1 MARRMSLSFVI
12 CTLLLVGGATDAMS
26 QQFTG
31 GVRGTVADAQGIIP
45 GVTVTLTNEGTT
57 VARDT
62 LTNEVGEYAFV
73 AVPPATYSIRT
84 SLPGYKTYEQRG
96 ITIGTQDFITLDLSL
111 EVGTIEEEITVTAD
125 APLIETSNAS
135 LGDSLDREI
144 LETLPAPGRNAYL
157 IAVTIPTFIPVGDP
171 QFNRQQDQ
179 SNASRVSLGGGGI
192 RANNYLLD
200 GVQITE
206 LSGRAVVNATI
217 ESLSDVKVQIHTY
230 DAEMGRTG
238 GGVFNATAKS
248 GTNDFH
254 GTGFFQTRP
263 VWGQKVNYFAAE
275 RGESKSDV
283 GLDEQYYRLY
293 GGGFGGPLW
302 QNRTF
307 FWAATEG
314 YRSQTSRE
322 LSELWPSANQRAGNF
337 STTTDGGSPVQIFNP
352 WCRDGVVNARCP
364 ATGTGSLA
372 SGGEFTNAI
381 IPQTHPA
388 ASPLAFNMA
397 SRWPLPLQ
405 NNEDGEDNVRVS
417 ARDLIDEADLVS
429 FKVEHKFTDNVSL
442 SGFYLYNNTDEPGS
456 IAMPAGFDFLDTS
469 TGILHRRPHVL
480 VFNNTNI
487 LNDTTVL
494 TLRYGWTTWQDGSN
508 QRCADFENG
517 CFDDGLASLGFSQN
531 FLNSVDS
538 TATGLFPELTF
549 DGIADYDSV
558 GESLGS
564 TPRRWDS
571 PYAINAAWTKLAG
584 RHTFKVGGD
593 LRRLGVKGT
602 IDDDT
607 AGTFDFSDNFTR
619 SLTGTG
625 GHEFASFLLGLP
637 EDGEIPFDRG
647 DFNVFT
653 NYAAGYFQDDWRVSN
668 NFTLNFGVRVEHE
681 RGLRETQNRFT
692 VGFDETVVN
701 PLDALVPASARA
713 GTPLAGRQLL
723 GGLLYAGVDGNNEF
737 QGDLPAVK
745 FSPRV
750 GATYSLDDQTVVR
763 GGYGLF
769 YAPWNYASTTHGQIG
784 FNRVTGLNQSSDES
798 EVPITTL
805 ADPFPNGILTPTG
818 SSLGFLT
825 GVGGQVD
832 FIDQTKG
839 APRVHQYSLDV
850 QRELP
855 FDMALTVGYAGAT
868 GRDVGFGGENTTS
881 ININQIRPEVALA
894 AFPAGGGAWDP
905 GPLRESIP
913 NPFFGIPEAGEFG
926 GRATIQRGQLMR
938 PFPAFGNLRRFE
950 QTEGGRRQYNAFIL
964 KLDKRT
970 TSGFGGRFSYTFSNT
985 KDNTFAQNSNFA
997 NDTDNPQNYY
1007 DLDSEYSSAVH
1018 NSPHRI
1024 ILAPIVR
1031 IPGPGEDRPLA
1042 NALFGGWSVSG
1053 IIEFVSGTGLSATL
1067 SGGRSEANLGL
1078 FGGVQRA
1085 NGPTGDPATSGS
1097 TLDRI
1102 SSAGQTDVR
1111 YFDSGAF
1118 ENPGPGRYGN
1128 SQRIIDGAR
1137 YQFRKNLDLVV
1148 AKNTEV
1154 GGGAVAQVRFEILN
1168 FTNTP
1173 KFGRVDSNA
1182 INSSA
1187 FGRVDGQQGFMRI
1200 WQISFRLTY

>member
-1 MARRMSLSFVI
+1 MKRTTLALFVGAF
-12 CTLLLVGGATDAMS
+12 LLFGGATDSMS

-31 GVRGTVADAQGIIP
+31 GIRGAVRDAQGIIP
-45 GVTVTLTNEGTT
+45 GVTVTLINEGTT

-62 LTNEVGEYAFV
+62 ITNEVGEYAFV
-73 AVPPATYSIRT
+73 AVPPAAYSIRT

-96 ITIGTQDFITLDLSL
+96 LNIGTAQFVTLDLVL
-111 EVGTIEEEITVTAD
+111 EVGTVEEEITVTAD

-144 LETLPAPGRNAYL
+144 LEMLPAPGRNAYL
-157 IAVTIPTFIPVGDP
+157 IAVTIPTMIPVGDP

-206 LSGRAVVNATI
+206 LTGRAVVNASI

-238 GGVFNATAKS
+238 GGVFNATAKV
-248 GTNDFH
+248 GTNEFH
-254 GTGFFQTRP
+254 GTGFYQTRP
-263 VWGQKVNYFAAE
+263 IWGQNVNYFAAE
-275 RGESKSDV
+275 RGESKAEV
-283 GLDEQYYRLY
+283 GLDQQYYRLY
-293 GGGFGGPLW
+293 GGGAGGAIW

-307 FWAATEG
+307 FWFATEG

-322 LSELWPSANQRAGNF
+322 LSEQWPGLDERVGNF
-337 STTTDGGSPVQIFNP
+337 SNTTDGGNPIQIWNP
-352 WCRDGVVNARCP
+352 WCRDGVTNGGCP

-372 SGGEFTNAI
+372 TNGLFTNAI
-381 IPQTHPA
+381 IPADHPA
-388 ASPLAFNMA
+388 ASPVAFNMA
-397 SRWPLPLQ
+397 GLWPTPTGTNQ
-405 NNEDGEDNVRVS
+405 DGNDNVRVS
-417 ARDLIDEADLVS
+417 ARDLIDEADLLS

-456 IAMPAGFDFLDTS
+456 IAMPVEQAFLDTS
-469 TGILHRRPHVL
+469 TNILHRRPHVL

-487 LNDTTVL
+487 INDTSVL
-494 TLRYGWTTWQDGSN
+494 TLRYGWTTWQDGSDCGN
-508 QRCADFENG
+508 VAG
-517 CFDDGLASLGFSQN
+517 CFGPGLGSLGFSQN
-531 FLNSVDS
+531 FLSSVDS
-538 TATGLFPELTF
+538 TASGLFPQLTF
-549 DGIADYDSV
+549 DGVANYDSV

-571 PYAINAAWTKLAG
+571 PYAINVAYTKLLG
-584 RHTFKVGGD
+584 RHTLKIGGD
-593 LRRLGVKGT
+593 LRRLGVKGA

-607 AGTFDFSDNFTR
+607 AGTFDFSENFTK
-619 SLTGTG
+619 SPTGVG
-625 GHEFASFLLGLP
+625 GHEFASFMLGLP

-653 NYAAGYFQDDWRVSN
+653 KYTSMYVQDDWRVSS
-668 NFTLNFGVRVEHE
+668 NFTLNFGIRAEGE
-681 RGLRETQNRFT
+681 RGLTETQNRFT
-692 VGFDETVVN
+692 VGFDQTVVN
-701 PLDALVPASARA
+701 PLDALVSAEARA
-713 GTPLAGRQLL
+713 GTPLEGRTLR
-723 GGLLYAGVDGNNEF
+723 GGLLFAGVGGNNTY
-737 QGDLPAVK
+737 QGDLPGVK

-750 GATYSLDDQTVVR
+750 GATYSLNDLTVVR

-784 FNRVTGLNQSSDES
+784 FNRITDLNQSSDES
-798 EVPITTL
+798 EVPITRL
-805 ADPFPNGILTPTG
+805 ADPFSGGILAPTG

-825 GVGGQVD
+825 GVGGTVA

-839 APRVHQYSLDV
+839 APRVHQYSADM
-850 QRELP
+850 QRQLP
-855 FDMALTVGYAGAT
+855 YDMAITVGYAGAT
-868 GRDVGFGGENTTS
+868 GRDVGYGGENTTA
-881 ININQIRPEVALA
+881 ININQIRPATALA

-905 GPLRESIP
+905 GPLRESIS

-926 GRATIQRGQLMR
+926 TRETIQRGQLMR

-950 QTEGGRRQYNAFIL
+950 QTEGGRRQYHAFIL

-997 NDTDNPQNYY
+997 NDTDDPQNNY
-1007 DLDSEYSSAVH
+1007 DLDNEYSAAVFD
-1018 NSPHRI
+1018 SPHRL

-1031 IPGPGEDRPLA
+1031 LPSPGEDSQLA
-1042 NALFGGWSVSG
+1042 HALFGGWTMSG
-1053 IIEFVSGTGLSATL
+1053 IFEFVSGTGLSATL
-1067 SGGRSEANLGL
+1067 TGGRSESNLGL

-1085 NGPTGDPATSGS
+1085 NGPIGDPASPGG

-1102 SSAGQTDVR
+1102 SSAGQTDAR
-1111 YFDSGAF
+1111 YFNADAF
-1118 ENPGPGRYGN
+1118 ADPGKGRYGN
-1128 SQRIIDGAR
+1128 SLRIISDSR
-1137 YQFRKNLDLVV
+1137 YQFRKNIDFVF
-1148 AKNTEV
+1148 AKNTDI
-1154 GGGAVAQVRFEILN
+1154 GGGTIAQIRFEILN
-1168 FTNTP
+1168 LMNTP

-1187 FGRVDGQQGFMRI
+1187 FGRIDGQQGFMRI
-1200 WQISFRLTY
+1200 WQISFRMTY